1 MFSKKVG
8 GSKKWEEVRKS
19 GQKVL
24 DPKRDTPTRTKHLKL
39 FLDHSESREIAVF
52 LESHNSE
59 VFFVLYDAFI
69 LAETNLRT
77 KGPHKA
83 QREELEAVL
92 FLLENILVYL
102 PELLGRKWQYHA
114 ITRLMSKLLH
124 PGNSWKILKREA
136 MRLFLLWYQSLAD
149 AAGEPL
155 HALFA
160 TLVPGFPS
168 PYPGM
173 GLTALA
179 ALTPD
184 TQEGPITPGEIAPLI
199 PPQSGERG
207 RSPDTDI
214 TRIFLDVLLELIVSQ
229 ISLIEW
235 KENKLEKRK
244 KSLIF
249 LLSKFKTF
257 YMPHIF
263 PDFNWSTSLYRPSL
277 ELPEV
282 RKFTTAL
289 VDTGDGGKKIDPML
303 ACRVVV
309 IKWVA
314 QYTHQTRNNQAN
326 TLTSN
331 VGLYETGL
339 EGSPGLSNFSGS
351 GASFERTLD
360 QQSSSFEESNLVRE
374 ILYGDRDNVNFVHE
388 VYRQAFLLSF
398 RHSPAIKKVISVYK
412 DWIQMNVPELPPFLL
427 EPIHPDRDD
436 YKKAL
441 LNGESDSTD
450 GSREPTCVRAGLQ
463 NVLQIFVTNAANVF
477 LLEVSA
483 EDPIFLDEQ
492 VEMCKRVLNIYRYM
506 VMNVK
511 MEARTWEQ
519 LLFILLQITQLTLPE
534 TPPRKRDDFLGGRL
548 AQAIFQTLIVT
559 WIKANL
565 YVVVSTELWDQFLEV
580 LSSLTL
586 WEELFREWSKTMET
600 LTRVLARQ
608 VYNLDLND
616 LPLDRLSER
625 AAKKKRG
632 KQGGNHEMKY
642 SHELKLSSTSTPQIP
657 LASSSNLHPYYSEN
671 ENYVSLSSSSNR
683 ISPGSRKRI
692 DSSSSYNNSLGSSNA
707 TTRTNDHSN
716 NMKSKTSGRRKRMY
730 RSMSEG
736 NIVRSDYNNIDD
748 EIDGI
753 TKTFSS
759 YFSKR
764 RSKSVDF
771 GIIRTSEPW
780 GSRSSSP
787 APSSSINDSPMQFDP
802 ETMSD
807 GGLSDL
813 IGHHG
818 SNSGGDNEPRSVM
831 SGGSVKGWLPDVAV
845 VLWRR
850 MLGAL
855 GNINQIADTVI
866 HAQIYKYLI
875 ELYEVIVKIRNNQ
888 GVTLDNMST
897 PPCPEYVPP
906 VTIFTPWCFRA
917 LSLPDTYQRGRIY
930 ALRLL
935 CLMTIRPHDNPL
947 PKTHLIQFYK
957 LLHQGLTQNKMDIM
971 NILIKFT
978 GPRFFSLMLPG
989 YTAYIL
995 DYLYATNHII
1005 STSELKGVPRTEA
1018 TSIVGSLLAFP
1029 PIVRDIPV
1037 LLPNSNE
1044 LSLISSADIKDQIV
1058 GILLK
1063 SGRKEPAGLARCIS
1077 LSSLGIFVYTEL
1089 IHKSFHPKIKEAIQ
1103 VLLTALRFNNKSVA
1117 QIASDM
1123 LLLLTDHVQSLLD
1136 YYPEV
1141 PKKIVEVLARTLTGL
1156 APKKDSEDEK
1166 RLLMSLL
1173 FCLGEWTM
1181 KIPQQMLSQT
1191 QEDGQSLAYLVFNA
1205 LQSAALSGCVSIT
1218 PSPVGPTENNT
1229 RREGKNF
1236 EAFPQVFNDRSGT
1249 ISSGMLG
1256 DFDPN
1261 IHVDNTKEG
1270 YTSTNSSPQKS
1281 VSQPKSE
1288 HHLSRNNLE
1297 PLPLFSQNLSIM
1309 DSKCPVRLASN
1320 AIIAH
1325 LLNHVYH
1332 FPMGTGAANLS
1343 CLISEHDDVPGY
1355 VGDELSMEAF
1365 TSPNIQLF
1373 VLNDSTLVSLIEL
1386 PVVMDDDP
1394 AFPGIQ
1400 TGNSQVRII
1409 LRDLSG
1415 KFSWDSSIL
1424 YGPPDGLNKSMEDI
1438 TSHPEFWSS
1447 CDSSFFL
1454 NKKRPCQPLRQ
1465 RRASILP
1472 IYSNTA
1478 DDMDNLD
1485 DLLSYLTYT
1494 SPEVMEEIGKPINTV
1509 SQSHFF
1515 DCVVEKDIIST
1526 VLNQRT
1532 SERDYTSNYGK
1543 NLLRPVSPPDPIG
1556 GEPKFQFCRSIFNQ
1570 MGWSSWEK
1578 RPHIHLMKKTERLI
1592 RELKNLDNIRG
1603 RETHKIAI
1611 IYVAA
1616 GQEDKHSILD
1626 NSSGSQAYEEF
1637 ISGLAWEVELESH
1650 TGFMAGLKKNKSTGE
1665 TSPYYATSFIE
1676 VMFHV
1681 ATRMP
1686 SCTEESLLQKTRHL
1700 GNDEIHI
1707 VWSEHY
1713 RDYRRGILPTEFCDV
1728 LIIIYPLPNKLF
1740 RIQISRKLEVP
1751 FFGPLFN
1758 ESIVDGKALPG
1769 LVRATAINASR
1780 AKRSMIPY
1788 FQSHY
1793 EERAK
1798 ALEDIIKNHKESTT
1812 YEEFI
1817 TKVYS
1822 PQTLQN
1828 LFQPNNPV
1836 RSSLTLQ
1843 ELRPRSKTEIQIN
1856 RYSSVSETDPL
1867 YQNGTSPKNM
1877 KKMSFKNVT
1886 GKVKTSVIKEEN
1898 DDIFHYAKKK

>member
-114 ITRLMSKLLH
+114 ITRLI
-124 PGNSWKILKREA
+124 P
-136 MRLFLLWYQSLAD
+136 LAD

-235 KENKLEKRK
+235 KEN
-244 KSLIF
+244 
-249 LLSKFKTF
+249 
-257 YMPHIF
+257 
-263 PDFNWSTSLYRPSL
+263 NLYRPSL

-289 VDTGDGGKKIDPML
+289 VDT
-303 ACRVVV
+303 VV

-360 QQSSSFEESNLVRE
+360 QQSSSFEESNL
-374 ILYGDRDNVNFVHE
+374 
-388 VYRQAFLLSF
+388 
-398 RHSPAIKKVISVYK
+398 VISVYK

-565 YVVVSTELWDQFLEV
+565 YVVVSTEFMGSV
-580 LSSLTL
+580 
-586 WEELFREWSKTMET
+586 FRGSEFTDSMGGNYF
-600 LTRVLARQ
+600 V
-608 VYNLDLND
+608 NDLND

-683 ISPGSRKRI
+683 ILPGSRKRI

-906 VTIFTPWCFRA
+906 
-917 LSLPDTYQRGRIY
+917 RGRIY

-1063 SGRKEPAGLARCIS
+1063 SGRKEPAGLRCIS

-1123 LLLLTDHVQSLLD
+1123 LLLLTDHVQ
-1136 YYPEV
+1136 
-1141 PKKIVEVLARTLTGL
+1141 T
-1156 APKKDSEDEK
+1156 PKKDSEDEK

-1713 RDYRRGILPTEFCDV
+1713 RDYRRGILPTEFCD
-1728 LIIIYPLPNKLF
+1728 
-1740 RIQISRKLEVP
+1740 
-1751 FFGPLFN
+1751 
-1758 ESIVDGKALPG
+1758 
-1769 LVRATAINASR
+1769 T
-1780 AKRSMIPY
+1780 
-1788 FQSHY
+1788 SHY